1 MNTENTAYFYGHYT
15 NAISPKGQASI
26 PKKFRDNLSKEESV
40 GGFVLLPGQ
49 ENCLYLYTHLQF
61 ASIKAKVREH
71 AIKNGSSGF
80 FRSFM
85 EEVVAVDIDNQGRF
99 VISQK
104 MRNYANLSGKEIT
117 FIGMD
122 DRIEIWNPELRN
134 NIREQEES
142 NYHKMREVS
151 AKDIFGI

>member
-1 MNTENTAYFYGHYT
+1 MNSKSQAYFYGHYK
-15 NAISPKGQASI
+15 NSISPKGQASI
-26 PKKFRDNLSKEESV
+26 PKKFRDNLNEEESV

-61 ASIKAKVREH
+61 ASIKAKVRKH
-71 AIKNGSSGF
+71 AIKNDSPEF

-104 MRNYANLSGKEIT
+104 MRNYARLSGKEIS

-122 DRIEIWNPELRN
+122 DRIEIWNPELRDD
-134 NIREQEES
+134 IRKQEES
-142 NYHKMREVS
+142 IYQQMRKTS